1 MVTPSKGRTHGP
13 GKMIVR
19 PRNDV
24 IKCGSGCCARR
35 YFFGARE
42 PLRQSEN
49 SGRFGGLAKRCNIV
63 REAAHQ
69 ACDLGEVAIGPGIE
83 GGQHDACVR
92 CSNRARDPAALRGDS
107 GLADTTILFALAPFD
122 KAQLHQFRHLSRD
135 SGVVAAHLVGEID
148 ETDCSIA
155 FDLEEDAG

>member
-42 PLRQSEN
+42 PLRQLEN

-63 REAAHQ
+63 GEAAHQ
-69 ACDLGEVAIGPGIE
+69 ARDLCEIAIGPGIE
-83 GGQHDACVR
+83 GGQHDTCVR
-92 CSNRARDPAALRGDS
+92 CSNRARNPAALRGDS
-107 GLADTTILFALAPFD
+107 GLADAPILFALATFD
-122 KAQLHQFRHLSRD
+122 KAQLNQFRHLSRD
-135 SGVVAAHLVGEID
+135 CRVVTPHLIGKLD
-148 ETDCSIA
+148 ETDGA
-155 FDLEEDAG
+155 DALDLEEDAR